1 MPNPESSMAVFSFE
15 GLEIR
20 VLGSPSDP
28 RWVASD
34 VCAALGIQNPRDTMS
49 RVPDDEKGV
58 GQTDTL
64 GGPQEVAVLRESGL
78 FRVIFRSDKPEAER
92 LRRFVFHEVLPAI
105 RRTGSYG
112 ASPELEARIAALEE
126 RLPRPPRPRTLTV
139 KPDRPLQTRHGWFGP
154 PSQTRERPWR
164 QPRWDPDSEPVPPLR
179 RRVRADVAPLL
190 RELLCALRDT
200 VGTEGIAVA
209 DGFARAPRLALAL
222 RAFGNGAQAVGIT
235 LSLYRGFRHENLVL
249 DYGRAK
255 RTSATFDAPSNRT
268 AATWRARVAPP
279 EAKPTAPRD
288 RFLFADVPTA
298 AELDLAAS
306 D

>member
-1 MPNPESSMAVFSFE
+1 MSDDMQAFVFDGEAIRFVGTAEAPE
-15 GLEIR
+15 
-20 VLGSPSDP
+20 
-28 RWVASD
+28 WVAAD
-34 VCAALGIQNPRDTMS
+34 VCAVLGIEKVSNALADFEA
-49 RVPDDEKGV
+49 DEKGARTV
-58 GQTDTL
+58 GTL
-64 GGPQEVAVLRESGL
+64 GGAQELLTVTEPGL
-78 FRVIFRSDKPEAER
+78 YRLVFRSRKPDAIR
-92 LRRFVFHEVLPAI
+92 FRRWVTHEVLPAI

-112 ASPELEARIAALEE
+112 ASPELEARVAALEE

-222 RAFGNGAQAVGIT
+222 RAFGNGSQAVGIT

-279 EAKPTAPRD
+279 EAKPTEPRD